1 MASPVRAL
9 IREGKTQQI
18 PNVLSTS
25 TSVGMCNLDRSLV
38 DLVRQGKI
46 EREEALRF
54 VSQPNLL
61 PII

>member
-1 MASPVRAL
+1 
-9 IREGKTQQI
+9 
-18 PNVLSTS
+18 
-25 TSVGMCNLDRSLV
+25 MCNLDRSLV